1 MGRVRVFF
9 GQREITQNCFVHFV
23 GQAANAKHE
32 LALKDQGWVVAPL
45 SPGMNFIS
53 RIGCPSVYGIS
64 LETSGFGFEVDSQG
78 TTYFGQV
85 VFTLGSTE
93 RDDTLLMD
101 ARRLVA
107 GTPDPD
113 LLVMPFIQAGIEV
126 IDLAQSEVAAI
137 EAAKHVSSSVR
148 SELGIAAQRF
158 ASMYDQETTWFVS
171 LAGNANAPSHIYKV
185 LPQDDVLFTGGVF
198 ERGYLMWLGRVPP
211 GEPWLGMR
219 LQRVSDSET
228 MEKGC
233 HELTLGLDGATHHL
247 PVIYRA
253 KRDNVGLRE
262 TLRAEIDAT
271 TFHALSQA
279 SNVSLQT
286 CGVKRRLPAS
296 LLKAAQQLL
305 VVYDSERAK
314 AASVAE
320 VAQSASAV
328 TVERQP

>member
-1 MGRVRVFF
+1 
-9 GQREITQNCFVHFV
+9 
-23 GQAANAKHE
+23 
-32 LALKDQGWVVAPL
+32 
-45 SPGMNFIS
+45 
-53 RIGCPSVYGIS
+53 
-64 LETSGFGFEVDSQG
+64 
-78 TTYFGQV
+78 
-85 VFTLGSTE
+85 
-93 RDDTLLMD
+93 
-101 ARRLVA
+101 
-107 GTPDPD
+107 
-113 LLVMPFIQAGIEV
+113 MPFIQAGIEV